1 MPLTRIT
8 TLQGRSA
15 EEKSLIKDVVSQT
28 IVDQLHVPG
37 NDRFIIIEELDRVN
51 FDFDPNCL
59 DIERTEGFLIVQIV
73 LNAGRSP
80 EIKKAFYAA
89 LAERLHQHCG
99 IRTEDVFINLVEV
112 TKENWSYGN
121 GIAPFLL

>member
-8 TLQGRSA
+8 MVHGRSA
-15 EEKSLIKDVVSQT
+15 EEKSLIKDVVSET

-37 NDRFIIIEELDRVN
+37 NDRFLIIEELDRIN
-51 FDFDPNCL
+51 FDFDPDCL
-59 DIERTEGFLIVQIV
+59 DIQRSEGFLIVQIT

-80 EIKKAFYAA
+80 EIKKAFYAV
-89 LAERLHQHCG
+89 LAERLNQKCG

-121 GIAPFLL
+121 GIAPFIL